1 MEYQPKYIKYK
12 SKYQKL
18 LTKLNN
24 KMNQLKESIR
34 PKTPESD
41 SNSDPDPDPDT
52 RDTLL
57 DLIQN
62 LLDNNP
68 VVYLFITGKY
78 ASGKSTT
85 TNQIKDKFKDSGVY
99 SIELDEIIR
108 EHVQD
113 KTSPDQ
119 ATASL
124 NAFKVY
130 KGIGSPQDL
139 ENFVQGTRSRI
150 ESGFSQGNKLI
161 VIEGA
166 LSSKDI
172 CKQIIGPNPL
182 LIIYFQP
189 INPII
194 HKKRIVSRIKTDII
208 ENTYTL
214 PGYWGSEGIF
224 NREQIKSDIES
235 DTDLETKY
243 SDILDPIVSNAIAE
257 AETRAEQIQANFTTD
272 NWLVIVKHT

>member
-24 KMNQLKESIR
+24 KMNQLKQSIKEQN
-34 PKTPESD
+34 PNNDNDVE
-41 SNSDPDPDPDT
+41 PDT
-52 RDTLL
+52 QDTLL

-62 LLDNNP
+62 LLENNP

-85 TNQIKDKFKDSGVY
+85 TTQIKHKFKDSGVF

-150 ESGFSQGNKLI
+150 ELGFSQGNKLFI
-161 VIEGA
+161 IEGA

-172 CKQIIGPNPL
+172 CKQIIGSNPL

-208 ENTYTL
+208 DNTYTL

-224 NREQIKSDIES
+224 NREQIKTDIES
-235 DTDLETKY
+235 DIDIETKY
-243 SDILDPIVSNAIAE
+243 SDILDSIVGNAIAE

>member
-24 KMNQLKESIR
+24 KMNQLKQSIKEQN
-34 PKTPESD
+34 PNNDNDAE
-41 SNSDPDPDPDT
+41 PDT
-52 RDTLL
+52 QDTLL

-62 LLDNNP
+62 LLENNP

-85 TNQIKDKFKDSGVY
+85 TSQIKDKFKDSGVF

-150 ESGFSQGNKLI
+150 ESGFSQGNKLFI
-161 VIEGA
+161 IEGA

-172 CKQIIGPNPL
+172 CKQIIGTNPL

-208 ENTYTL
+208 DNTYTL
-214 PGYWGSEGIF
+214 PGYWGSKGIF
-224 NREQIKSDIES
+224 NRDEIKSDIES
-235 DTDLETKY
+235 EIDIEVKY
-243 SDILDPIVSNAIAE
+243 SDILDSIVGNAITE